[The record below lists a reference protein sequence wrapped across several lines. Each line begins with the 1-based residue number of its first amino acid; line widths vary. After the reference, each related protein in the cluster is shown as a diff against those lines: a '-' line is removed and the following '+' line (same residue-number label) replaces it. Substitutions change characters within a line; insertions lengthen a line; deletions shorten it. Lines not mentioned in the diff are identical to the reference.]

1 MDAYVICQN
10 DFPNAV
16 VIGTEEEAI
25 EITEEEAIEIKKRLE
40 EDFRIKHENFYCAP
54 NYWHIKKC
62 PVLEG

>member
-16 VIGTEEEAI
+16 VIG
-25 EITEEEAIEIKKRLE
+25 TEEEAIEIKKRLE